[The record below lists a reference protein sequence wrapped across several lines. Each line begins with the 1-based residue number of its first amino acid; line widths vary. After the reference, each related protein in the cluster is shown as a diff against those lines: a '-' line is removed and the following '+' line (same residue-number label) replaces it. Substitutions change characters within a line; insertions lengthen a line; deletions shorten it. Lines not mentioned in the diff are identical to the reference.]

1 MRDPLPSPVF
11 LFEPPARKDSSR
23 QQEQEARLV
32 GRITGEFEIWQANA
46 VDQDLIRADRSRSF
60 EAPGAGVGN
69 EIILVD
75 AVAAY
80 AKAPDQSAISI
91 ESGATREKDDAAFF
105 VILGAALETLRTRVG
120 HVHGVQAEER
130 ARAAAVDAGGKKRF
144 RGESDGA
151 VGNGGSR
158 GNLI

>member
-23 QQEQEARLV
+23 QQEQQARIV
-32 GRITGEFEIWQANA
+32 GRITGEVERCQANA
-46 VDQDLIRADRSRSF
+46 VDQDLIRSDRSRRF
-60 EAPGAGVGN
+60 EAPGAGVDN

-105 VILGAALETLRTRVG
+105 VIGGAALEALRARVG
-120 HVHGVQAEER
+120 DVHGVQAEQR
-130 ARAAAVDAGGKKRF
+130 AWAAAVDAGRKKGI

-151 VGNGGSR
+151 VGNGGSQ